1 MARSEVSIVRTSRDP
16 YYEQIRAAVEK
27 AVDLL
32 GGIGQIV
39 KPGQKVL
46 LNPSWVNTRTKRE
59 QATITLPEVTR
70 AVADVVKRAGARPI
84 IAESSAIGIDTEKV
98 ISESGYNQLRE
109 MGYDVID
116 LKKTETTMFPVK
128 NGKVFAEIQT
138 YKLVKEAD
146 VIIPV
151 AKLKTHDQAE
161 LTLSIKKLKGLLT
174 DKYKRE
180 FHQRGV
186 FEGCVDWF
194 SALRPQLAVVDAIYC
209 QEGLGPVFGKPV
221 EMDLIVAGHD
231 LVALDAVCG
240 YIAGFEPE
248 EVPITTEAF
257 RRGLGMANRKDI
269 EVVGE
274 PIEAVSRRFMR
285 VLEDERLNIEG
296 LNLFYGGITCSGCRM
311 GIMSSLFDMKEANQ
325 LNYLEGVTIV
335 TGNPEITEAIPE
347 DSLITVGRC
356 VPSDKKSKR
365 HVRGCPPNNLDI
377 VQAIIGER
385 AKAERHWE

>member
-1 MARSEVSIVRTSRDP
+1 MARSKVSITKTPQNPD
-16 YYEQIRAAVEK
+16 YEQIQVAVEK
-27 AVDLL
+27 AVNLL

-84 IAESSAIGIDTEKV
+84 IAESSAIGIDSEKV

-109 MGYDVID
+109 MGYEVID
-116 LKKTETTMFPVK
+116 LKKTGTTMFPVK

-138 YKLVKEAD
+138 YELVKEAD

-180 FHQRGV
+180 FHQQGV

-194 SALRPQLAVVDAIYC
+194 STLRPQLAIVDAIYC

-221 EMDLIVAGHD
+221 EMDLIIAGCD
-231 LVALDAVCG
+231 LVAVDAVCG
-240 YIAGFEPE
+240 YIAGFELE

-257 RRGLGMANRKDI
+257 SRRLGMANRKDI

-274 PIEAVSRRFMR
+274 SVEAVSRRFMR
-285 VLEDERLNIEG
+285 VLEDERLKIERF
-296 LNLFYGGITCSGCRM
+296 NLLYGGVTCSGCRM
-311 GIMSSLFDMKEANQ
+311 GIMSSLFDMKEAKQ
-325 LNYLEGVTIV
+325 LAYLEGVTIV

-347 DSLITVGRC
+347 DDLVTVGRC
-356 VPSDKKSKR
+356 VPPEKRGKR

-385 AKAERHWE
+385 AKVERHWE

>member
-16 YYEQIRAAVEK
+16 YYEQIQAAVEK

-46 LNPSWVNTRTKRE
+46 LNPSLVNTRTKRE

-116 LKKTETTMFPVK
+116 LKKTGTTMFPVK

-180 FHQRGV
+180 FHQQGV

-194 SALRPQLAVVDAIYC
+194 SALRPQLAIVDAIYC

-221 EMDLIVAGHD
+221 EMDLIIAGYD
-231 LVALDAVCG
+231 LVAVDAVCG

-285 VLEDERLNIEG
+285 VLEDERLKIEG
-296 LNLFYGGITCSGCRM
+296 LNLFYGGITCSGCRT
-311 GIMSSLFDMKEANQ
+311 GIMSSLFDMKEAKQ

-347 DSLITVGRC
+347 DGLVTVGRC
-356 VPSDKKSKR
+356 VPPEKRSKR

-377 VQAIIGER
+377 VQAIIGNR
-385 AKAERHWE
+385 AMAGRHWE